1 MTAKKKAI
9 EDIKEDLLRESR
21 SFLAFRRKLDPV
33 MQKMVSDYI
42 ELQKEAGN
50 GQA

>member
-21 SFLAFRRKLDPV
+21 SFLAFRRNLDPV
-33 MQKMVSDYI
+33 MKKMVSDYI
-42 ELQKEAGN
+42 ELQKKSGN

>member
-1 MTAKKKAI
+1 MTAKEKAI
-9 EDIKEDLLRESR
+9 EDIKEDLVRESR

-33 MQKMVSDYI
+33 MRKMVSDYI
-42 ELQKEAGN
+42 ELQEEAGN

>member
-21 SFLAFRRKLDPV
+21 SFLAFRRNLDPV
-33 MQKMVSDYI
+33 MKKMVSDYI
-42 ELQKEAGN
+42 EPQKKSGN

>member
-1 MTAKKKAI
+1 MTAKEKAI
-9 EDIKEDLLRESR
+9 EDIKEDLIRESR

-33 MQKMVSDYI
+33 MKKMVSDYI
-42 ELQKEAGN
+42 ELQKKSGN